1 MADPDLEMTV
11 KPAPGP
17 IGGVAT
23 HYNLDNERLDC
34 DNLDETTER
43 YIDYNRPSFF
53 TVIMRFFGN
62 IFVDVFNTILN

>member
-34 DNLDETTER
+34 DNLG
-43 YIDYNRPSFF
+43 NSLHSSLFF
-53 TVIMRFFGN
+53 RVM
-62 IFVDVFNTILN
+62 